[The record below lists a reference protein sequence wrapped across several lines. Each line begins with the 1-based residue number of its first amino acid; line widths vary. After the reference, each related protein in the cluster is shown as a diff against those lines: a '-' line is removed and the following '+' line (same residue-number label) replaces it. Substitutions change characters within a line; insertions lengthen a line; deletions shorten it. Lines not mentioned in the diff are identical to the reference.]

1 MQLLLVLL
9 TLSLAVG
16 TAATVA
22 YVAVIV
28 EPAVWSACAIW
39 LSFSIGARIVL
50 GGVAVVVAA
59 KHPPLPAPDV
69 NTTLI
74 DKAVFADG
82 ERQPTRWQ

>member
-1 MQLLLVLL
+1 MRLLLVLL

-22 YVAVIV
+22 YVAVVV
-28 EPAVWSACAIW
+28 EPAVWSACVIW
-39 LSFSIGARIVL
+39 LSFSAGARIVL

-59 KHPPLPAPDV
+59 KHPPLPAPDTH
-69 NTTLI
+69 TTLI

-82 ERQPTRWQ
+82 DRQPTRWQ

>member
-1 MQLLLVLL
+1 MRLLLVLF

-22 YVAVIV
+22 YVAVVV

-39 LSFSIGARIVL
+39 LSFSVGARIVL

-59 KHPPLPAPDV
+59 KHPPLPAPDTH
-69 NTTLI
+69 TTMI

-82 ERQPTRWQ
+82 ERQPTRW